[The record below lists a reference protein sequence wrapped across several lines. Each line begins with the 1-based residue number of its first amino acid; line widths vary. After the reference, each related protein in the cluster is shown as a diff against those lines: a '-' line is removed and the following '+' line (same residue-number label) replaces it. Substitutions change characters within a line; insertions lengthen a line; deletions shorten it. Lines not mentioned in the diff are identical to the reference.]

1 MIVDTFCKNPQF
13 WLRINEFDKACEQG
27 QNNVLVTLIQKPDK
41 RHRRRAAHHGIG
53 FYVFA
58 VSINKKGNKYGC
70 TVYVWCLCVWSV
82 TFIFI
87 LNFHRFHLRQVKYI
101 NYITVSGVSHIGLK
115 IYCVFQVVSIYITL
129 FFIPFWHIHFT
140 CSVKRLGYIRNPHS
154 LMEGMETLCC
164 DDIRGLT

>member
-1 MIVDTFCKNPQF
+1 MIVDTFCKNPSFGWGLMSLIRPANRARTMF
-13 WLRINEFDKACEQG
+13 WWLSYRNLTRG
-27 QNNVLVTLIQKPDK
+27 
-41 RHRRRAAHHGIG
+41 HRRRTAHHGIG

-140 CSVKRLGYIRNPHS
+140 WMCQKWR
-154 LMEGMETLCC
+154 MENG
-164 DDIRGLT
+164 DIMLWRY